1 MRIVG
6 GKFRGRPLAT
16 PQTNAIRPTTDR
28 TRESLFNILMHKY
41 SDKIED
47 GRILD
52 LFAGTGALG
61 IEALS
66 RGGRYGV
73 FIEESAEGRG
83 LLRQNI
89 ENFGLQGQTKVFRRN
104 ACQLGPAGTLEAF
117 DVIFADPPYGQG
129 LGEKALLSAL
139 EGNWL
144 NSDAIIILEE
154 EADALLD
161 LDERFV
167 IEDER
172 DYGLTTIRLIR
183 LAQV

>member
-1 MRIVG
+1 MI
-6 GKFRGRPLAT
+6 FYQSELQDFT
-16 PQTNAIRPTTDR
+16 
-28 TRESLFNILMHKY
+28 L
-41 SDKIED
+41 
-47 GRILD
+47 
-52 LFAGTGALG
+52 
-61 IEALS
+61 
-66 RGGRYGV
+66 
-73 FIEESAEGRG
+73 
-83 LLRQNI
+83 
-89 ENFGLQGQTKVFRRN
+89 LQGDCSHILPTIDDKSIN
-104 ACQLGPAGTLEAF
+104 M
-117 DVIFADPPYGQG
+117 IFADPPYGQG

-183 LAQV
+183 LAQ